1 MKAEERKTEYSP
13 CNLCP
18 RQCGADRE
26 GGRLGFCGA
35 GSKLKLARA
44 SLHMWEE
51 PCISGERGSGTVFF
65 SGCSLGCVYCQNKSI
80 SHGECGKEI
89 DGQRLVEIFFELKER
104 GAHNINLVTPSHYI
118 PSVAKAIESAKASNI
133 GLPFVYNTSAYEY
146 ASALKA
152 LDGLIDI
159 YLPDFKYTDS
169 SLAERYSFAPDY
181 PEIAKLAIAEMVAQQ
196 PKAEFDE
203 NGLMTKGVI
212 VRHLMLP
219 SSYENSRAAIEY
231 LYKTYGDSI
240 YISIMSQYTPVCE
253 SAEYSELQER
263 VSSCEYERLVD
274 YAIKIGV
281 ENGFIQEGEASSESF
296 IPDFDCRGI

>member
-1 MKAEERKTEYSP
+1 
-13 CNLCP
+13 
-18 RQCGADRE
+18 
-26 GGRLGFCGA
+26 
-35 GSKLKLARA
+35 
-44 SLHMWEE
+44 MWEE

-65 SGCSLGCVYCQNKSI
+65 SGCSLGCVYCQNRQI

-89 DGQRLVEIFFELKER
+89 DEERLVEIFFELKEK

-118 PSVAKAIESAKASNI
+118 PSVAKAIERAKAANI
-133 GLPFVYNTSAYEY
+133 GVPFVYNTSSYEY
-146 ASALKA
+146 ADALKT

-159 YLPDFKYTDS
+159 YLPDFKYTDA

-181 PEIAKLAIAEMVAQQ
+181 PEIAKAAIGEMVFQQ

-203 NGLMTKGVI
+203 NGLMKRGVI

-219 SSYENSRAAIEY
+219 GSYENSRAAIEY

-253 SAEYSELQER
+253 DDRYSELQEK
-263 VSSCEYERLVD
+263 VSPREYEKLVD
-274 YAIKIGV
+274 YAVKIGV
-281 ENGFIQEGEASSESF
+281 ENGFIQENEASSESF